1 MIKKTRICKKIWS
14 MDRRFLHHPTKSK
27 CKDKNYSKRARGER
41 NSKNMNFQFC
51 REKASFYFLTWSKQW
66 TAEMNL
72 RGQMRLSPHE
82 RGWPQYPQSTAAT
95 WNNPLKDSE
104 SGSFCL
110 NLKCFSREPQ
120 NNRSLPSNYNGQTHR
135 PRVHFQDKTFQW
147 LPRGYPYS
155 SSHITGKV
163 PIGMG
168 ADSC

>member
-1 MIKKTRICKKIWS
+1 MEDFSIIQLNPNAKTKIIPNEQEGKEIRKIWI
-14 MDRRFLHHPTKSK
+14 FNFVGKKHHFISW
-27 CKDKNYSKRARGER
+27 RGPNNGR
-41 NSKNMNFQFC
+41 Q
-51 REKASFYFLTWSKQW
+51 RW
-66 TAEMNL
+66 TLEVRWESWDSVHM
-72 RGQMRLSPHE
+72 
-82 RGWPQYPQSTAAT
+82 RGWPEYPQSTAAT

-104 SGSFCL
+104 CGSFCL
-110 NLKCFSREPQ
+110 NQKCFSREPQ